1 MKRFSA
7 IALVLFVAV
16 QATAVAST
24 RMVCRYTGKVME
36 SCSCPE
42 RAASA
47 ELEQPGCCTVV
58 SSEAA
63 PVAAREREQVQVR
76 SVELLVPFAL
86 SVPSFV
92 SRFVD
97 APRQVETPPP
107 DGERYLRLRQ
117 LLI

>member
-1 MKRFSA
+1 MKRSSA
-7 IALVLFVAV
+7 LALVLFVAA
-16 QATAVAST
+16 QSTAVVST

-36 SCSCPE
+36 NCPCPE

-58 SSEAA
+58 NSEAA

-76 SVELLVPFAL
+76 SVELVLPLALPVPGFA
-86 SVPSFV
+86 

-97 APRQVETPPP
+97 VPRQVETPPP